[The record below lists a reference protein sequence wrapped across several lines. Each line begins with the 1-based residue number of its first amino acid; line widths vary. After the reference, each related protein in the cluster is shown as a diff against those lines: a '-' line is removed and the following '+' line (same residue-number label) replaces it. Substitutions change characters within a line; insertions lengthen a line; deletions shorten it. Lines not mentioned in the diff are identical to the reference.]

1 MSFSP
6 RRQKVI
12 DRKKTIRSTS
22 NEPITRP
29 HLRAVLLLICALVVS
44 ISTATASADM
54 KLWGVDENDGELFS
68 LDSYSTLSGFTSY
81 GKLKYSYGGRLR
93 DVGPHIEA
101 VGLDSDGVA
110 YMASNH
116 DLRRTGI
123 EEPVLM
129 KFDTNAASTTGP
141 NVVTVIG
148 QMGVRFDDSNDNIT
162 GLSFSPGAGVLYALL
177 RDNHDSTTDRLFI
190 INPNTGAVITDI
202 GTISGLGEKVESGE
216 DMAFD
221 DWGNLYVT
229 DNDDDHLYRV
239 DPATADIIEVVD
251 NNMGGSVK
259 FEAMAWDHEAGRM
272 VAFNDYNDKFA
283 LVTLEDGN
291 NTFLGR
297 ISGLGDV
304 EGMDFVASD
313 VVVPEPTTVML
324 LVFGAAGVLARRR
337 RRSRQV

>member
-1 MSFSP
+1 MINGTRTTCIIS
-6 RRQKVI
+6 
-12 DRKKTIRSTS
+12 DES
-22 NEPITRP
+22 NARP
-29 HLRAVLLLICALVVS
+29 NLRTVLALICALAVAIPAV
-44 ISTATASADM
+44 TASADM
-54 KLWGVDENDGELFS
+54 RLWGVDENDGELFS

-81 GKLKYSYGGRLR
+81 GRLKYLYDGKLR

-123 EEPVLM
+123 DEPVLM
-129 KFDTNAASTTGP
+129 KFDTNTASTTGP

-148 QMGVRFDDSNDNIT
+148 QMGVRFDSSSDNIT

-177 RDNHDSTTDRLFI
+177 RDNHDSTTDRLFT
-190 INPNTGAVITDI
+190 INPNTGVVITDI
-202 GTISGLGEKVESGE
+202 GTISGLGEEVESGE

-239 DPATADIIEVVD
+239 DPATAAILEVVD
-251 NNMGGSVK
+251 NNMGRSVK
-259 FEAMAWDHEAGRM
+259 FEALAWDHEAGRM

-313 VVVPEPTTVML
+313 VVVPEPTTAVL
-324 LVFGAAGVLARRR
+324 LAFGAAGVLARRR
-337 RRSRQV
+337 RRVRQV